1 MLLGTLASIR
11 RYPVKSMRGESL
23 DSVAVDERGIPGDR
37 ARQLVVES
45 GHARLGRAYR
55 GKENQRLHLVGGVE
69 DALEDA
75 ATHGVELGIES
86 GEHFFDDA
94 ALSLLVDR
102 WLDALNAHV
111 GYAVEAERFRS
122 NFVVSAAPGFTL
134 SESDLTDRALRVG
147 EVLVRVSKPIERCV
161 AVTYHPERDEPD
173 PRILRY
179 VAQERDAVMGVYCEV
194 LRAGTARSGDSV
206 RLVER

>member
-55 GKENQRLHLVGGVE
+55 GKENQRLHL
-69 DALEDA
+69 
-75 ATHGVELGIES
+75 
-86 GEHFFDDA
+86 DA